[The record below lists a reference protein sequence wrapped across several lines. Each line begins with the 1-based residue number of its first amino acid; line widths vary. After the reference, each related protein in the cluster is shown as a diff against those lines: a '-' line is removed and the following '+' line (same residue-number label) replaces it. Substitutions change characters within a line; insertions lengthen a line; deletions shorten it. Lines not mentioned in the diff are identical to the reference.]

1 MRDDNSN
8 PQKIPPTMRALQLRA
23 YDGKPESLVLVEK
36 PVPHPGKGQVLVKI
50 TATPVNPSDAGFVR
64 GLYAMQKKL
73 PVTPGFEGSGTVV
86 AAGSG
91 VMGRALA
98 GKRVACSAPFD
109 GDGTWAEYMVT
120 SAKMCIPLR
129 KHVSLEQGAML
140 IVNPMTAWAL
150 LDIAKRGGHRAVVQS
165 AAASALGRMIFRLGQ
180 RLGITVIN
188 IVRRQEQVDLL
199 QALGAK
205 YVLNSSAPDFDEHL
219 HRLSHQLQV
228 SLSLEAVC
236 GEIAGY
242 ILRAL
247 PKGAKMIVYGAISE
261 QGCQIDPRS
270 LIFDGKRLEGFW
282 LAEWA
287 RNKSMFGQIRA
298 AMQVQKLLASDLK
311 TEVRARLPLE
321 DAAKGLQQYAA
332 QMTEGKIL
340 LVPHGSK
347 THMEQF

>member
-1 MRDDNSN
+1 M
-8 PQKIPPTMRALQLRA
+8 PIPPTMRALQLRA
-23 YDGKPESLVLVEK
+23 YDGKPESLVLAEK
-36 PVPHPGKGQVLVKI
+36 PAPRPGKGQVLVKI
-50 TATPVNPSDAGFVR
+50 AAAPVNPSDAGFIR

-86 AAGSG
+86 ASG
-91 VMGRALA
+91 GGFMASALV

-120 SAKMCIPLR
+120 AAKMCIPLR
-129 KHVSLEQGAML
+129 KQVSLEQGATL

-150 LDIAKRGGHRAVVQS
+150 LDMAQRGGHSAVVQS
-165 AAASALGRMIFRLGQ
+165 AAASALGRMIFRLGK

-188 IVRRQEQVDLL
+188 VVRRQEQVDLL
-199 QALGAK
+199 QALGAQ
-205 YVLNSSAPDFDEHL
+205 YVLNSNVPDFEDRLRE
-219 HRLSHQLQV
+219 LSHQLQV
-228 SLSLEAVC
+228 SLALEAVS

-261 QGCQIDPRS
+261 QACQLDPRS
-270 LIFDGKRLEGFW
+270 LVFDGKRLEGFW
-282 LAEWA
+282 LSEWA
-287 RNKSMFGQIRA
+287 RRQSVPGKIRA
-298 AMQVQKLLASDLK
+298 AMQVQKYLATDLK

-321 DAAKGLQQYAA
+321 DAVKGLQQYVA

-340 LVPHGSK
+340 LVPA
-347 THMEQF
+347 

>member
-1 MRDDNSN
+1 ML
-8 PQKIPPTMRALQLRA
+8 IPTTMRALQLRA

-36 PVPHPGKGQVLVKI
+36 PVPRPGKGQVLVKI
-50 TATPVNPSDAGFVR
+50 AAAPVNPSDTGFVR

-86 AAGSG
+86 AAGG
-91 VMGRALA
+91 GLMARALL
-98 GKRVACSAPFD
+98 GRQVACSAPFD
-109 GDGTWAEYMVT
+109 GDGTWAEYMMT

-165 AAASALGRMIFRLGQ
+165 AAASALGRMILRLGQ
-180 RLGITVIN
+180 RLGITVIS

-199 QALGAK
+199 QSLGAK
-205 YVLNSSAPDFDEHL
+205 YVLNSSAPDFED
-219 HRLSHQLQV
+219 RLREISHQLHV
-228 SLSLEAVC
+228 ALALEAVS

-247 PKGAKMIVYGAISE
+247 PNGAKMIIYGAISE
-261 QGCQIDPRS
+261 QACQLDPRS
-270 LIFDGKRLEGFW
+270 FVFEGKRLEGFW
-282 LAEWA
+282 LAGWA
-287 RNKSMFGQIRA
+287 RQKSIFGQFYA
-298 AMQVQKLLASDLK
+298 ATQVQKYLTSDLK

-321 DAAKGLQQYAA
+321 DAVKGLQLYAA

-340 LVPHGSK
+340 LVPAG
-347 THMEQF
+347 QQ

>member
-1 MRDDNSN
+1 
-8 PQKIPPTMRALQLRA
+8 
-23 YDGKPESLVLVEK
+23 
-36 PVPHPGKGQVLVKI
+36 VLVKI
-50 TATPVNPSDAGFVR
+50 AAAPVNPSDAGFIR

-86 AAGSG
+86 AAGGGFMAS
-91 VMGRALA
+91 ALV

-109 GDGTWAEYMVT
+109 SDGTWAEYMIT

-150 LDIAKRGGHRAVVQS
+150 LDIAKRGGHRVIVQS

-188 IVRRQEQVDLL
+188 VVRRQEQVDLL

-205 YVLNSSAPDFDEHL
+205 YVFNSNAPDFEEHL
-219 HRLSHQLQV
+219 RQLSHQLHV
-228 SLSLEAVC
+228 SLALEAVS
-236 GEIAGY
+236 GEISGY

-261 QGCQIDPRS
+261 QGCLIDPRS

-282 LAEWA
+282 LSEWA
-287 RNKSMFGQIRA
+287 RQKNIFGQIYA
-298 AMQVQKLLASDLK
+298 TTQVQKYLANDLK

-321 DAAKGLQQYAA
+321 EAVTGLQQYAA

-340 LVPHGSK
+340 LLPAG
-347 THMEQF
+347 QQ

>member
-1 MRDDNSN
+1 M
-8 PQKIPPTMRALQLRA
+8 PIPSTMRALQLRA
-23 YDGKPESLVLVEK
+23 YDGKPESLVLAEK
-36 PVPHPGKGQVLVKI
+36 PVLNPGKGQVLVKI
-50 TATPVNPSDAGFVR
+50 AAAPMNPSDTGFIR
-64 GLYAMQKKL
+64 GLYALQKPL

-86 AAGSG
+86 AAGG
-91 VMGRALA
+91 GFMARALV

-129 KHVSLEQGAML
+129 KHVSLEQGATL

-165 AAASALGRMIFRLGQ
+165 AAASSLGRMILRLGT
-180 RLGITVIN
+180 RLGITIIS

-199 QALGAK
+199 QSLGAK
-205 YVLNSSAPDFDEHL
+205 YVFNSSAPDFEDRLRE
-219 HRLSHQLQV
+219 LSHQLHV
-228 SLSLEAVC
+228 SLALEAVS

-261 QGCQIDPRS
+261 QGCLIDPRS
-270 LIFDGKRLEGFW
+270 LVFDGKRLEGFW
-282 LAEWA
+282 LAGWA
-287 RNKSMFGQIRA
+287 RQKSLLGQIYA
-298 AMQVQKLLASDLK
+298 TTQVQKYLASDLK

-321 DAAKGLQQYAA
+321 DAVKGLREYAA
-332 QMTEGKIL
+332 KMTDGKIL
-340 LVPHGSK
+340 LVPAG
-347 THMEQF
+347 QP

>member
-1 MRDDNSN
+1 M
-8 PQKIPPTMRALQLRA
+8 PIPSTMRALQLRA

-36 PVPHPGKGQVLVKI
+36 PVPHPSKGQVLVKI
-50 TATPVNPSDAGFVR
+50 AATPVNPSDAGFIR

-73 PVTPGFEGSGTVV
+73 PITPGFEGSGTVV
-86 AAGSG
+86 ETGGGLMA
-91 VMGRALA
+91 RALV

-129 KHVSLEQGAML
+129 KNVSLEQGAML

-165 AAASALGRMIFRLGQ
+165 AAASALGRMIFRFGQ
-180 RLGITVIN
+180 RLGITVISV
-188 IVRRQEQVDLL
+188 VRRHEQVDLL

-205 YVLNSSAPDFDEHL
+205 YVINSSAPDFEEHL
-219 HRLSHQLQV
+219 RQLSQQLQV
-228 SLSLEAVC
+228 SLALEAVS
-236 GEIAGY
+236 GEISGY

-261 QGCQIDPRS
+261 QACQVDPRS

-287 RNKSMFGQIRA
+287 RRKSMLGQIRA
-298 AMQVQKLLASDLK
+298 AMQVQKFLASDLK
-311 TEVRARLPLE
+311 TEVRTRLPLE
-321 DAAKGLQQYAA
+321 DAVKGLQQYAA

-340 LVPHGSK
+340 LVPA
-347 THMEQF
+347 

>member
-1 MRDDNSN
+1 M
-8 PQKIPPTMRALQLRA
+8 PIPPTMRALQLRA

-36 PVPHPGKGQVLVKI
+36 PVPHPGKGQVLVQI
-50 TATPVNPSDAGFVR
+50 AAAPVNPSDSGFIR

-91 VMGRALA
+91 LMARALL
-98 GKRVACSAPFD
+98 GKRVTSAAPFD

-129 KHVSLEQGAML
+129 KHVSLEQGATL

-150 LDIAKRGGHRAVVQS
+150 MDIAKRGGHRAVVQS
-165 AAASALGRMIFRLGQ
+165 AAASALGRMIFRLGK
-180 RLGITVIN
+180 RFGITVIN
-188 IVRRQEQVDLL
+188 VVRRQEQVDLL
-199 QALGAK
+199 QSLGAP
-205 YVLNSSAPDFDEHL
+205 YVLNSSVPDFEEHL
-219 HRLSHQLQV
+219 RQLSHQLHV
-228 SLSLEAVC
+228 SLALEAVS

-247 PKGAKMIVYGAISE
+247 PKGAQMILYGAISE
-261 QGCQIDPRS
+261 QACQIDPRS
-270 LIFDGKRLEGFW
+270 LVFDGKRLEGFW

-287 RNKSMFGQIRA
+287 RRKSIIGQIRA

-321 DAAKGLQQYAA
+321 DAVKGLQQYTV

-340 LVPHGSK
+340 LVPAG
-347 THMEQF
+347 QQ

>member
-1 MRDDNSN
+1 MRDADTN
-8 PQKIPPTMRALQLRA
+8 PQTVPPTMRALQLRA

-36 PVPHPGKGQVLVKI
+36 PVPRPGKGQVLVKI
-50 TATPVNPSDAGFVR
+50 AATPVNPSDTGFIR

-73 PVTPGFEGSGTVV
+73 PITPGFEGSGTVV

-91 VMGRALA
+91 FMGRALI

-129 KHVSLEQGAML
+129 KQVSLEQGAML

-180 RLGITVIN
+180 RFGITVIN
-188 IVRRQEQVDLL
+188 VVRRQEQIDLL

-205 YVLNSSAPDFDEHL
+205 YVLNSSATDFEEHL
-219 HRLSHQLQV
+219 RQLGHELQV
-228 SLSLEAVC
+228 SLALEAVS
-236 GEIAGY
+236 GEISAY

-247 PKGAKMIVYGAISE
+247 PKGAKMIVYGAVSE

-287 RNKSMFGQIRA
+287 RHKSMPGQIRA
-298 AMQVQKLLASDLK
+298 AMQVQKLLESDLK

-321 DAAKGLQQYAA
+321 EAGKGLQQYAA
-332 QMTEGKIL
+332 HMTEGKIL
-340 LVPHGSK
+340 LVPAG
-347 THMEQF
+347 QQ

>member
-8 PQKIPPTMRALQLRA
+8 PKTIPPTMWALQLRA
-23 YDGKPESLVLVEK
+23 YDGKPESLVLAEK
-36 PVPHPGKGQVLVKI
+36 PVPRPGKGQVLVKI
-50 TATPVNPSDAGFVR
+50 AAAPMNPSDTGFIR

-86 AAGSG
+86 ASG
-91 VMGRALA
+91 GGFMANVLV

-120 SAKMCIPLR
+120 AAKMCIPLR

-150 LDIAKRGGHRAVVQS
+150 LDIAKRGGHRVVVQS
-165 AAASALGRMIFRLGQ
+165 AAASALGRMLFRLGQ
-180 RLGITVIN
+180 RLGITIIN

-199 QALGAK
+199 QALGAN
-205 YVLNSSAPDFDEHL
+205 YVLNSSTPDFEELLRQLSYRL
-219 HRLSHQLQV
+219 HV
-228 SLSLEAVC
+228 SLALEAVS

-261 QGCQIDPRS
+261 QACQIDPRS
-270 LIFDGKRLEGFW
+270 LIFEGKRLEGFW

-287 RNKSMFGQIRA
+287 RRKSMFGQIRA
-298 AMQVQKLLASDLK
+298 AMQVQKYLASDLK

-321 DAAKGLQQYAA
+321 EAMKGLQQYVAG
-332 QMTEGKIL
+332 MTEGKIL
-340 LVPHGSK
+340 LFPHGSK
-347 THMEQF
+347 THTE

>member
-1 MRDDNSN
+1 
-8 PQKIPPTMRALQLRA
+8 
-23 YDGKPESLVLVEK
+23 
-36 PVPHPGKGQVLVKI
+36 
-50 TATPVNPSDAGFVR
+50 PVNPSDAGFIR

-86 AAGSG
+86 ASG
-91 VMGRALA
+91 GGFMASALA

-109 GDGTWAEYMVT
+109 GDGTWAEYMVA

-129 KHVSLEQGAML
+129 KYVSLEQGAML

-165 AAASALGRMIFRLGQ
+165 AAASALGRMIFRLSQ

-188 IVRRQEQVDLL
+188 VVRRQEQVDLL
-199 QALGAK
+199 QSLGAK
-205 YVLNSSAPDFDEHL
+205 HVLNSSAPDFEEHL
-219 HRLSHQLQV
+219 RQLGHQLQV
-228 SLSLEAVC
+228 SLALEAVS

-261 QGCQIDPRS
+261 QACQIDPRS

-282 LAEWA
+282 LSQWA
-287 RNKSMFGQIRA
+287 RQKNMLDQIRA

-321 DAAKGLQQYAA
+321 EAVKGLQQYAA
-332 QMTEGKIL
+332 GMTEGKFL

-347 THMEQF
+347 THTE